1 VANTLLYIIADD
13 LTGAADA
20 ALPFWRAGRR
30 AVVVLNPRAAW
41 PEDAEVTAICTETR
55 AMTETEAARVV
66 ASVASR
72 LPAGATWFKKIDST
86 LRGWVGAETRA
97 LRKVQPRRRC
107 VFAPAYPSRG
117 RTWDADGVY
126 RVGGVPLAETEF
138 GAEVVGLSGD
148 SRLGGFLRRHFGSEI
163 SELVRASTDKA
174 LEAAVASAREPVLWV
189 GSSGLGLAL
198 AGPKARPPVLALP
211 PARLAAAPIVVA
223 AGSRRGLTERQVKRL
238 QGALT
243 GRDDADAGILRVPEG
258 PYDPAQALRRADE
271 LGRRAAEAAMAR
283 GGGGLVL
290 TGGDIAAAT
299 LRHLGVVTAEVVGEV
314 EDGLPV
320 LRAGRFHVVTKAGGF
335 GDEFSLV
342 RAYQRLS
349 EFVR

>member
-1 VANTLLYIIADD
+1 MSNPSLIIIADD

-30 AVVVLNPRAAW
+30 AVVVFNPREAW
-41 PEDAEVTAICTETR
+41 PEDTDVVAICTDTR
-55 AMTETEAARVV
+55 AMTEPEAARVV
-66 ASVASR
+66 AAVAAR
-72 LPAGATWFKKIDST
+72 LPGWATWFKKIDST

-138 GAEVVGLSGD
+138 GGEVVGLSGD

-198 AGPKARPPVLALP
+198 AGPKARPPVLASP
-211 PARLAAAPIVVA
+211 PSRVPAAPIVVA

-243 GRDDADAGILRVPEG
+243 GRDDADAGVLRVPEA
-258 PYDPAQALRRADE
+258 PYDPREALRKADD
-271 LGRRAAEAAMAR
+271 LGRRAAEAATVR
-283 GGGGLVL
+283 GGGGLIL

-299 LRHLGVVTAEVVGEV
+299 LRHLGATAAEVVGEV

-320 LRAGRFHVVTKAGGF
+320 LRTGPFHVVTKAGGF